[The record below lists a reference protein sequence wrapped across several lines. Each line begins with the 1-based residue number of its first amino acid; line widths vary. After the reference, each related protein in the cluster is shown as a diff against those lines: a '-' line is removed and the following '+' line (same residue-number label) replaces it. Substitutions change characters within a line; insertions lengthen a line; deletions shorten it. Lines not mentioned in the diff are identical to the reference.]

1 MALWR
6 KSIALT
12 VAGAALVVV
21 AGCTPTVEPAPPA
34 SASASASVS
43 EPTQP
48 PIPYAVPTSA
58 PGEIA
63 RAVFEVVDGVN
74 TTDTVLSDAFDADD
88 ALTVSGQC
96 EGGDWMRYIL
106 RDSTPDGDG
115 ADLTSG
121 TFRCDSA
128 ATQANTYV
136 AGAGGTVQ
144 VVLTVA
150 EGTERAW
157 VTVEK

>member
-6 KSIALT
+6 KPTALT
-12 VAGAALVVV
+12 VLAVALAAL
-21 AGCTPTVEPAPPA
+21 AGCTPTAEPVTPSSAPP
-34 SASASASVS
+34 SVA
-43 EPTQP
+43 EPT

-74 TTDTVLSDAFDADD
+74 TTDTVLSNAFDADD

-96 EGGDWMRYIL
+96 EGGDWMRYVL

-115 ADLTSG
+115 ADLSSG

-128 ATQANTYV
+128 APQGNTYV
-136 AGAGGTVQ
+136 AGVGGTVQ
-144 VVLTVA
+144 VMLTVA

-157 VTVEK
+157 VTVQK

>member
-6 KSIALT
+6 KPTALT
-12 VAGAALVVV
+12 VLAVAFAAL
-21 AGCTPTVEPAPPA
+21 AGCTPTAEPVTPSSAPP
-34 SASASASVS
+34 SVA
-43 EPTQP
+43 EPT

-63 RAVFEVVDGVN
+63 RAVFEVVDGVS

-96 EGGDWMRYIL
+96 EGGNWMRYVL

-115 ADLTSG
+115 ADLASG

-128 ATQANTYV
+128 ASQGNTHT
-136 AGAGGTVQ
+136 AGVGGTVQ

-157 VTVEK
+157 VTVQK